1 MTDIV
6 VRGLTI
12 ATIGSKLTTDVV
24 SREEGS
30 IMSVASVA
38 AILGVRKTL
47 RGGTAERIDLMKLSQ
62 KGVDK
67 DALLRLAKYLDLSV
81 SQIAALLPVTLR
93 TIQRYSRNHRF
104 NQAVSEHILQI
115 TEVALRGASVFG
127 RRDKF
132 VTWMKSNSPA
142 LGNRTAA
149 SLLGSRFGAEL
160 VLDEL
165 GRIEHGVVS

>member
-1 MTDIV
+1 
-6 VRGLTI
+6 
-12 ATIGSKLTTDVV
+12 
-24 SREEGS
+24 
-30 IMSVASVA
+30 MSVASVA
-38 AILGVRKTL
+38 LILGGRKSL

-62 KGVDK
+62 KGVNK
-67 DALLRLAKYLDLSV
+67 DALLRLAKYLDLSL
-81 SQIAALLPVTLR
+81 SQMAELLPVTQR
-93 TIQRYSRNHRF
+93 TIQRYDRNHRF

-115 TEVALRGASVFG
+115 TEVALRGSNVFG
-127 RRDKF
+127 SRDKF

-142 LGNRTAA
+142 LGNRTPA

>member
-1 MTDIV
+1 
-6 VRGLTI
+6 
-12 ATIGSKLTTDVV
+12 LTTDVV
-24 SREEGS
+24 SIEEDS
-30 IMSVASVA
+30 IMSVATVT
-38 AILGVRKTL
+38 AILGGRKSL

-67 DALLRLAKYLDLSV
+67 DALLRLAKYLDFSV
-81 SQIAALLPVTLR
+81 SQMAELLPVTQR

-115 TEVALRGASVFG
+115 TEVALRGSNVFG
-127 RRDKF
+127 SRDRF

-142 LGNRTAA
+142 LGNRTPA
-149 SLLGSRFGAEL
+149 SLLSSRFGAEL